1 MTYGRF
7 LKPRIFSDSINWN
20 ASRGWAKSSS
30 CALNNNG
37 WATGSSIYDVLD
49 LNPINTGTLD
59 TNGEDGTTA
68 RPYIT
73 FDQAVSSRPNTF
85 VAILNHNLNAAGA
98 KIRVAS
104 SSTEIDEYDGEG
116 GGGNDGVT
124 VSGVSSI
131 INGAVS
137 SNIVTPSAD
146 GDTLFTFT
154 ESGNRYWSIEFQGVG
169 ANFTADIEIGAIMIG
184 EYYTMPHSPDQSIE
198 HGFMT
203 DGISI
208 QETVGGK
215 RYANAN
221 WVRGN
226 DETYQAN
233 YMPFRRATG
242 LRQMPGREYY
252 SCSFSFLADTDMLPS
267 NMKTTGDTNDFAY
280 DVFNKL
286 NWQQFPCIFTPDSTS
301 TTEGDYIFGRLA
313 GNSFSLTQQAH
324 NLYSTGFRI
333 EQEF

>member
-7 LKPRIFSDSINWN
+7 LKPRFYTDSINWL
-20 ASRGWAKSSS
+20 ASRGRAKSTL
-30 CALNNNG
+30 CALETNN

-49 LNPINTGTLD
+49 LNPLNTGTLD
-59 TNGEDGTTA
+59 TDAETTH
-68 RPYIT
+68 PVISL
-73 FDQAVSSRPNTF
+73 DQGVSGRPNTF
-85 VAILNHNLNAAGA
+85 CAILNHNLDTAGA
-98 KIRVAS
+98 RIRVAHDTSAIS
-104 SSTEIDEYDGEG
+104 SVG
-116 GGGNDGVT
+116 GGSVT
-124 VSGVSSI
+124 TGTTGI
-131 INGAVS
+131 INGSVTANV
-137 SNIVTPSAD
+137 VTPSSD
-146 GDTLFTFT
+146 GDTLFYFT
-154 ESGNRYWSIEFQGVG
+154 ESSDRYWSIEFQDTG
-169 ANFTADIEIGAIMIG
+169 ASFTDDIEIGAIIIG

-203 DGISI
+203 DGISV

-226 DETYQAN
+226 DESAAVN

-242 LRQMPGREYY
+242 LRQIPGREYY

-267 NMKTTGDTNDFAY
+267 NMKTTGDTDDFAY

-301 TTEGDYIFGRLA
+301 TTEGDYMFGRLA

>member
-1 MTYGRF
+1 MAYNRF
-7 LKPRIFSDSINWN
+7 LKPRFYTDSINWQ
-20 ASRGWAKSSS
+20 ASRGWSKASEL
-30 CALNNNG
+30 ALEV
-37 WATGSSIYDVLD
+37 GSFNSGYSIYDAFD
-49 LNPINTGTLD
+49 LNPFNLCSFD
-59 TNGEDGTTA
+59 TSSGTTHQVLS
-68 RPYIT
+68 I
-73 FDQAVSSRPNTF
+73 DQAVSARPVTF
-85 VAILNHNLNAAGA
+85 VAILNHNLNTAEG
-98 KIRVAS
+98 KIRIAHDTS
-104 SSTEIDEYDGEG
+104 AISTAG
-116 GGGNDGVT
+116 GGSPVGGTT
-124 VSGVSSI
+124 VVFGGSESG
-131 INGAVS
+131 G
-137 SNIVTPSAD
+137 IVTPDSD
-146 GDTLFTFT
+146 GDILITFT
-154 ESGNRYWSIEFQGVG
+154 ESGDRYWSIEFQDDATWSATDLTVG
-169 ANFTADIEIGAIMIG
+169 AIIIG

-203 DGISI
+203 DGISV

-242 LRQMPGREYY
+242 LRQMPGREYF

-267 NMKTTGDTNDFAY
+267 NMKITGDTDDFAY

-301 TTEGDYIFGRLA
+301 TTEGDYMFGRLA